1 MLFEFHIVVCF
12 NKDATEHLQEE
23 AGVLHGV
30 ALMVI
35 LVQTIDKGQL
45 SHCVYTLDAGD
56 ITILQADADGGIP
69 TVKRL

>member
-35 LVQTIDKGQL
+35 LEEAIDVGQL
-45 SHCVYTLDAGD
+45 LHVFYSPDGMDMAIFQT
-56 ITILQADADGGIP
+56 DADGG
-69 TVKRL
+69 VVRVES